1 MIIYSFLSNIEAHEI
16 LFHVSA
22 LFLCFRLTLPP
33 FPPFPG
39 AAYGASLLGN
49 IMYRGG
55 NLAQIPHN
63 RAAGNGMQRISG
75 GGGMAR
81 GFDNCK

>member
-1 MIIYSFLSNIEAHEI
+1 MSYDNILISFS
-16 LFHVSA
+16 
-22 LFLCFRLTLPP
+22 LTLPP

-39 AAYGASLLGN
+39 AAYGPSLLGN

-55 NLAQIPHN
+55 NLAQIPHT
-63 RAAGNGMQRISG
+63 RGTGNGMQRVS

-81 GFDNCK
+81 GFDNCKLIRSCEKLIIKN

>member
-1 MIIYSFLSNIEAHEI
+1 MKLFEHLLILAHEI

>member
-1 MIIYSFLSNIEAHEI
+1 MLNPLTYISTQHSNSNSYLIYSLA
-16 LFHVSA
+16 
-22 LFLCFRLTLPP
+22 LPP

-63 RAAGNGMQRISG
+63 RGTGTGMQRVSG
-75 GGGMAR
+75 AAGMAR
-81 GFDNCK
+81 GFDNCKYHG